1 MGIFDSLYTGVSG
14 IRAAELQINTT
25 GNNIA
30 NADAVFYTRQRAVQS
45 SSMSLDRGGL
55 HLGTGTQIDTI
66 KRLHDEHSYYELKNA
81 TTQQNYTNYL
91 GQILQEASQRF
102 PDMQGT
108 GILQDYKNYYD
119 AWNNFAS
126 NPSNGASKID
136 LVNSANVLTQNIQK
150 TLQDL
155 NKMQQTVN
163 EQIRQTVDEINNI
176 GQEIANINKQL
187 ENEEVLPTDN
197 ANQLR
202 DRRDELELRLS
213 KLVDAVAWKG
223 KSSQDS
229 TLESTMTDSGRY
241 YDLSIQGF
249 SIVNGS
255 SFHPLKLDDNNPN
268 GFYQIYYE
276 VNDENRYDLTS
287 KISGG
292 QLGAQLDLR
301 GRNYD
306 GNHDTYSDGI
316 LQEYKDM
323 LNTFT
328 KTLITQT
335 NNVYAQAATDKVN
348 SDDLKSLKPDTSLMN
363 YDKNIQAGSFN
374 ITVYNE
380 KGDPVA
386 TRTIKIDINT
396 TIEDVVKQI
405 NADIDDNHDGKPD
418 NDLNDYFQAFYH
430 YDGKSDSGNFQ
441 INSLKKGYKI
451 AFKDNGTNFPG
462 ALNVSSFF
470 NGQDANNINV
480 NSSIRN
486 DPNSLKASSN
496 GVDGNNDIAN
506 AMLQLQNQ
514 KVNFYNKDGT
524 VDTMTLDGYYRKFTG
539 QIASNAES
547 NGFTHATNMTVFNT
561 AYAEYQSKS
570 GVNTNEELAALIQ
583 YQASY
588 GAAAK
593 IVTTVDQM
601 LETLLGLKS

>member
-14 IRAAELQINTT
+14 LKAAELQINTT
-25 GNNIA
+25 GNNIS
-30 NADAVFYTRQRAVQS
+30 NADAVFYTRQRAFQGTG
-45 SSMSLDRGGL
+45 MSIKRGGL
-55 HLGTGTQIDTI
+55 HLGTGTQVETI
-66 KRLHDEHSYYELKNA
+66 KRLHDEHAYYKLKNA
-81 TTQQNYTNYL
+81 TTQQQYTDYL
-91 GQILQEASQRF
+91 GKILQEASQRF
-102 PDMQGT
+102 PDTQGT
-108 GILQDYKNYYD
+108 GILQDYKNYND

-126 NPSNGASKID
+126 NPSDSASKVD
-136 LVNSANVLTQNIQK
+136 LIESANTLTQNIQK
-150 TLQDL
+150 TLQALD
-155 NKMQQTVN
+155 KMQQTVN
-163 EQIRQTVDEINNI
+163 EEIKQSVDEINNI

-187 ENEEVLPTDN
+187 EQKEILPTDN

-223 KSSQDS
+223 HSSQDN
-229 TLESTMTDSGRY
+229 TLDQTITDSGKY
-241 YDLSIQGF
+241 YDLSIKGF

-255 SFHPLKLDDNNPN
+255 SFHPLKLDNKNPQ
-268 GFYQIYYE
+268 GFYNISYE
-276 VNDENRYDLTS
+276 VNDENRYDLTG
-287 KISGG
+287 KITGG

-306 GNHDTYSDGI
+306 GNTHSFSDGT
-316 LQEYKDM
+316 LQDYKDM

-335 NNVYAQAATDKVN
+335 NNVYAQAATEKVV
-348 SDDLKSLKPDTSLMN
+348 SDDLKGLKSNTSLMS
-363 YDKNIQAGSFN
+363 YDKNIQAGSFDLV
-374 ITVYNE
+374 VYDS

-386 TRTIKIDINT
+386 KRTIKIDVNT
-396 TIEDVVKQI
+396 TIEDVIKQI
-405 NADIDDNHDGKPD
+405 NANIDDTNDKND
-418 NDLNDYFQAFYH
+418 KNDLDDYFKASYQ

-441 INSLKKGYKI
+441 MNSLKQGYKI
-451 AFKDNGTNFPG
+451 SFKDNGTNFPG

-486 DPNSLKASSN
+486 DPNTLKASSS
-496 GVDGNNDIAN
+496 GIDGKNDVAN
-506 AMLQLQNQ
+506 AMLQLQTTP
-514 KVNFYNKDGT
+514 VNFYNKNGT

-547 NGFTHATNMTVFNT
+547 NNFAHSTNKTVYNT
-561 AYAEYQSKS
+561 VYGEYQSKS
-570 GVNTNEELAALIQ
+570 GVNTNEELAALIK

-593 IVTTVDQM
+593 IVTTVDKM
-601 LETLLGLKS
+601 LDTLLGLKS

>member
-1 MGIFDSLYTGVSG
+1 MGIFDSLYTGISG
-14 IRAAELQINTT
+14 LRAAELQINTT
-25 GNNIA
+25 GNNIS
-30 NADAVFYTRQRAVQS
+30 NAGAVFYTRQRAVQS
-45 SSMSLDRGGL
+45 SASSIDRGGL
-55 HLGTGTQIDTI
+55 TLGTGTQIDTI
-66 KRLHDEHSYYELKNA
+66 KRLHDEHSYYKLKNS
-81 TTQQNYTNYL
+81 TTQSQYTNYL

-126 NPSNGASKID
+126 NPSDGASKID
-136 LVNSANVLTQNIQK
+136 LVESANTLTQNIQK
-150 TLQDL
+150 TLQALDQ
-155 NKMQQTVN
+155 MQQTVN
-163 EQIRQTVDEINNI
+163 EQIRQSVDEINSI

-187 ENEEVLPTDN
+187 EQEEVLPTDN

-229 TLESTMTDSGRY
+229 TLENTMTDSGRY

-255 SFHPLKLDDNNPN
+255 SFHPLKLDNKNPQ
-268 GFYQIYYE
+268 GFYEISYE
-276 VNDENRYDLTS
+276 VNDENKYDLTG
-287 KISGG
+287 KITGG

-301 GRNYD
+301 GRFYD
-306 GNHDTYSDGI
+306 GNNKTFSDGT
-316 LQEYKDM
+316 LQSYKDM

-335 NNVYAQAATDKVN
+335 NNVYAQAASDSIN
-348 SDDLKSLKPDTSLMN
+348 SDDLKNLTPDTSLMS
-363 YDKNIQAGSFN
+363 YDKNIQAGSFDLV
-374 ITVYNE
+374 VYNE
-380 KGDPVA
+380 KGEAVA
-386 TRTIKIDINT
+386 TRTIKIDVNT
-396 TIEDVVKQI
+396 TIEDVIKQI
-405 NADIDDNHDGKPD
+405 NANKDDNHDLNNQ
-418 NDLNDYFQAFYH
+418 NDLDDYFQAFYQ
-430 YDGKSDSGNFQ
+430 YDEQSGIGNFQ
-441 INSLKKGYKI
+441 MSGLKKGYKI
-451 AFKDNGTNFPG
+451 SFKDNGTNFPG

-470 NGQDANNINV
+470 NGQDASNINV

-486 DPNSLKASSN
+486 DPNSLKASSS
-496 GVDGNNDIAN
+496 GIDGNNDVAN
-506 AMLQLQNQ
+506 AMLQLQTTT
-514 KVNFYNKDGT
+514 VNFYNKDGT
-524 VDTMTLDGYYRKFTG
+524 VDSMTLDGYYRKFTG
-539 QIASNAES
+539 QIASDAES
-547 NGFTHATNMTVFNT
+547 NNFAHATNMTVFNT

>member
-14 IRAAELQINTT
+14 IKAAELQINTT
-25 GNNIA
+25 GNNISNA
-30 NADAVFYTRQRAVQS
+30 NAVFYTRQRAVQS
-45 SSMSLDRGGL
+45 SAMSIDRGGL

-66 KRLHDEHSYYELKNA
+66 KRLHDEHSYYKLKNA
-81 TTQQNYTNYL
+81 TTQQQYTDYL
-91 GQILQEASQRF
+91 GRILQEASQRF

-126 NPSNGASKID
+126 NPSDGASKID
-136 LVNSANVLTQNIQK
+136 LVESANTLTQNIQK
-150 TLQDL
+150 TLQALD
-155 NKMQQTVN
+155 KMQQTVN
-163 EQIRQTVDEINNI
+163 EEIRQTVDEINNI
-176 GQEIANINKQL
+176 GEEIANINKQL

-223 KSSQDS
+223 KSTQDS

-255 SFHPLKLDDNNPN
+255 SFHPLKLDNKNPQ
-268 GFYQIYYE
+268 GFYEISYE
-276 VNDENRYDLTS
+276 VNDENRYDLTK
-287 KISGG
+287 KITGG

-306 GNHDTYSDGI
+306 GNTHSFSDGI

-335 NNVYAQAATDKVN
+335 NNVYAQAATDRVN
-348 SDDLKSLKPDTSLMN
+348 SDDLKGLKANTSLMS
-363 YDKNIQAGSFN
+363 YDKNIQAGSFEL
-374 ITVYNE
+374 TVYND

-386 TRTIKIDINT
+386 KRTIKIDVNT
-396 TIEDVVKQI
+396 TIEDVIRQI
-405 NADIDDNHDGKPD
+405 NADVDDTGDLNNG
-418 NDLNDYFQAFYH
+418 NDLDDYFKAFYH
-430 YDGKSDSGNFQ
+430 YDGQSDSGNFQ
-441 INSLKKGYKI
+441 INGLKEGYKI

-470 NGQDANNINV
+470 NGQDASNINV

-486 DPNSLKASSN
+486 DPNTLKASSS
-496 GVDGNNDIAN
+496 GVDGNNDVAN
-506 AMLQLQNQ
+506 AMLQLQTQ

-524 VDTMTLDGYYRKFTG
+524 VDTMALDGYYRKFTG

-547 NGFTHATNMTVFNT
+547 NNFTHATNTTVYNT
-561 AYAEYQSKS
+561 VYAEYQSKS

-601 LETLLGLKS
+601 LDTLLGLKS

>member
-1 MGIFDSLYTGVSG
+1 
-14 IRAAELQINTT
+14 
-25 GNNIA
+25 
-30 NADAVFYTRQRAVQS
+30 
-45 SSMSLDRGGL
+45 
-55 HLGTGTQIDTI
+55 
-66 KRLHDEHSYYELKNA
+66 
-81 TTQQNYTNYL
+81 
-91 GQILQEASQRF
+91 
-102 PDMQGT
+102 MQGT

-126 NPSNGASKID
+126 NPSDGASKID
-136 LVNSANVLTQNIQK
+136 LVNSANVLAQNIQK

-155 NKMQQTVN
+155 DKMQQTVN

-255 SFHPLKLDDNNPN
+255 SFHPLKLDDNNQN

-335 NNVYAQAATDKVN
+335 NNVYAQAATEKVN
-348 SDDLKSLKPDTSLMN
+348 SDDLKGLKPDTSLMS
-363 YDKNIQAGSFN
+363 YDRNIQAGSFD
-374 ITVYNE
+374 ITVYDNTG
-380 KGDPVA
+380 KAVA
-386 TRTIKIDINT
+386 TRTIKIDVNT
-396 TIEDVVKQI
+396 TIEDIIKQI
-405 NADIDDNHDGKPD
+405 NADIDDNKDGVSG
-418 NDLNDYFQAFYH
+418 NDLNDYFKAFYH
-430 YDGKSDSGNFQ
+430 YDGQSDSGNFQ
-441 INSLKKGYKI
+441 INGLKKGYKI
-451 AFKDNGTNFPG
+451 SFKDNGTNFPG

-470 NGQDANNINV
+470 NGQDASSINV

-486 DPNSLKASSN
+486 DPNTLKASSN

-524 VDTMTLDGYYRKFTG
+524 VDSLTLDGYYRKFTG
-539 QIASNAES
+539 KIASNAES
-547 NGFTHATNMTVFNT
+547 NSFAHATNMTVFNT

-601 LETLLGLKS
+601 IETLLGLKS

>member
-1 MGIFDSLYTGVSG
+1 MGIFDSLYTGVGG
-14 IRAAELQINTT
+14 IKAAEIQINTT
-25 GNNIA
+25 GNNISNA
-30 NADAVFYTRQRAVQS
+30 NAVFYTRQRAVQGTG
-45 SSMSLDRGGL
+45 MSIDRGGL
-55 HLGTGTQIDTI
+55 HLGTGTQINTI
-66 KRLHDEHSYYELKNA
+66 KRLHDEHSYYKLKNA
-81 TTQQNYTNYL
+81 TTQQQYTDYL
-91 GQILQEASQRF
+91 GKILQEASQRF

-126 NPSNGASKID
+126 NPSDGASKID
-136 LVNSANVLTQNIQK
+136 LVESANTLTQNIQK
-150 TLQDL
+150 TLQALDQ
-155 NKMQQTVN
+155 MQQTVN
-163 EQIRQTVDEINNI
+163 EQIRQSVDEINNI

-223 KSSQDS
+223 KSTQDS

-255 SFHPLKLDDNNPN
+255 SFHPLKLDNKNPQ
-268 GFYQIYYE
+268 GFYQISYE
-276 VNDENRYDLTS
+276 VNDENRYDLTG
-287 KISGG
+287 KITGG

-306 GNHDTYSDGI
+306 GNHSTYSDGI

-335 NNVYAQAATDKVN
+335 NNVYAQAATSRVN
-348 SDDLKSLKPDTSLMN
+348 SDDLKGLKPNTSLMS
-363 YDKNIQAGSFN
+363 YDKNIQAGNFDL
-374 ITVYNE
+374 TVYND
-380 KGDPVA
+380 KGEPVA
-386 TRTIKIDINT
+386 TRTIKIDVNT
-396 TIEDVVKQI
+396 TIQDIVNQI
-405 NADIDDNHDGKPD
+405 NADIDDNKNSQGGD
-418 NDLNDYFQAFYH
+418 DLNDFFKAFYH
-430 YDGKSDSGNFQ
+430 YDVQSDSGNFQ
-441 INSLKKGYKI
+441 INGLKEGYKI
-451 AFKDNGTNFPG
+451 AFKDKGTNFPG

-470 NGQDANNINV
+470 NGQDASSINV

-486 DPNSLKASSN
+486 DPNTLKASSN
-496 GVDGNNDIAN
+496 GINGNNDVAN
-506 AMLQLQNQ
+506 AMLQLQTT
-514 KVNFYNKDGT
+514 KVNFYNKNGT
-524 VDTMTLDGYYRKFTG
+524 VDTLTLDGYYRKFTG
-539 QIASNAES
+539 KIASNAES
-547 NGFTHATNMTVFNT
+547 NGFSHATNTTVYNT
-561 AYAEYQSKS
+561 VYAEYQSKS
-570 GVNTNEELAALIQ
+570 GVNTNEELASLIQ

-601 LETLLGLKS
+601 LDTLLGLKS

>member
-14 IRAAELQINTT
+14 IKAAEIQINTT
-25 GNNIA
+25 GNNIS
-30 NADAVFYTRQRAVQS
+30 NAGAVFYTRQRAVQS
-45 SSMSLDRGGL
+45 SAMSVERGGL
-55 HLGTGTQIDTI
+55 TLGTGTQIDTI
-66 KRLHDEHSYYELKNA
+66 KRLHDEHSYYKLKNA
-81 TTQQNYTNYL
+81 TTQQQYTDYL
-91 GQILQEASQRF
+91 GKILQEASQRF

-126 NPSNGASKID
+126 NPNDAASKID
-136 LVNSANVLTQNIQK
+136 LVESANTLTQNIQK
-150 TLQDL
+150 TLQSLDQ
-155 NKMQQTVN
+155 MQKTVN
-163 EQIRQTVDEINNI
+163 EQLKQTVDEINSI
-176 GQEIANINKQL
+176 GEEIANINKQL
-187 ENEEVLPTDN
+187 EQAEVLPTDN

-223 KSSQDS
+223 KATQDN
-229 TLESTMTDSGRY
+229 TLETTMTDSGKY

-255 SFHPLKLDDNNPN
+255 SFHPLKLDDNNPQ

-287 KISGG
+287 KITGG

-306 GNHDTYSDGI
+306 GNHDTYSDGT

-335 NNVYAQAATDKVN
+335 NNVYAQAATERIN
-348 SDDLKSLKPDTSLMN
+348 SDDLKGLKPNNSLMS
-363 YDKNIQAGSFN
+363 YDKNIQAGSFDL
-374 ITVYNE
+374 IVYDNQGKE
-380 KGDPVA
+380 VA
-386 TRTIKIDINT
+386 KRTINIDVNT
-396 TIEDVVKQI
+396 TIEDIVKQI
-405 NADIDDNHDGKPD
+405 NADIDDNNDHKQD
-418 NDLNDYFQAFYH
+418 NDLSDFFNAFYH
-430 YDGKSDSGNFQ
+430 YDGQSDSGNLQ
-441 INSLKKGYKI
+441 IGGLKKGYKI

-470 NGQDANNINV
+470 NGQDASNINV

-486 DPNSLKASSN
+486 DPNTLKASSS
-496 GVDGNNDIAN
+496 GIDGNNDVAN
-506 AMLQLQNQ
+506 AMLQLQTQ

-524 VDTMTLDGYYRKFTG
+524 VDSLTLDGYYRKFTG
-539 QIASNAES
+539 QIASNAE
-547 NGFTHATNMTVFNT
+547 NNNFAHATNSTVLNT
-561 AYAEYQSKS
+561 VYAEYQSKS
-570 GVNTNEELAALIQ
+570 GVNTNEELASLIQ

-601 LETLLGLKS
+601 LDTLLGLKS

>member
-14 IRAAELQINTT
+14 IKAAELQINTT
-25 GNNIA
+25 GNNIS
-30 NADAVFYTRQRAVQS
+30 NAGAVFYTRQRAVQS
-45 SSMSLDRGGL
+45 SAMSVERGGL
-55 HLGTGTQIDTI
+55 TLGTGTQIDTI
-66 KRLHDEHSYYELKNA
+66 KRLHDEHSYYKLKNA
-81 TTQQNYTNYL
+81 TTQQQYTDYL
-91 GQILQEASQRF
+91 GKILQEASQRF

-126 NPSNGASKID
+126 NPNDTASKID
-136 LVNSANVLTQNIQK
+136 LVESANTLTQNIQK
-150 TLQDL
+150 TLQSLDQ
-155 NKMQQTVN
+155 MQQTVN
-163 EQIRQTVDEINNI
+163 EQIKQTVDEINSI
-176 GQEIANINKQL
+176 GEEIANINKQL
-187 ENEEVLPTDN
+187 EQAEVLPTDN

-223 KSSQDS
+223 KATQDN
-229 TLESTMTDSGRY
+229 TLETTMTDSGKY

-255 SFHPLKLDDNNPN
+255 SFHPLKLDDNNPQ

-287 KISGG
+287 KITGG

-316 LQEYKDM
+316 LQDYKDM

-348 SDDLKSLKPDTSLMN
+348 SDDLKGLKPNTSLMS
-363 YDKNIQAGSFN
+363 YDKNIQAGSFDLVIYDN
-374 ITVYNE
+374 QGNE
-380 KGDPVA
+380 VA
-386 TRTIKIDINT
+386 KRTINIDVNT

-405 NADIDDNHDGKPD
+405 NADIDDNKDGQPG
-418 NDLNDYFQAFYH
+418 NDLNDFFNAFYH
-430 YDGKSDSGNFQ
+430 YDGQSDSGNLQ
-441 INSLKKGYKI
+441 VGALKKGYKI

-470 NGQDANNINV
+470 NGQDASNINV

-486 DPNSLKASSN
+486 DPNTLKGSAT
-496 GVDGNNDIAN
+496 GIDGNNEVAN
-506 AMLQLQNQ
+506 AMLQLQTK

-524 VDTMTLDGYYRKFTG
+524 VDSLTLDGYYRKFTG

-547 NGFTHATNMTVFNT
+547 NGFTHATNSTVLNT
-561 AYAEYQSKS
+561 VYAEYQSKS
-570 GVNTNEELAALIQ
+570 GVNTNEELASLIQ

-601 LETLLGLKS
+601 LDTLLGLKS